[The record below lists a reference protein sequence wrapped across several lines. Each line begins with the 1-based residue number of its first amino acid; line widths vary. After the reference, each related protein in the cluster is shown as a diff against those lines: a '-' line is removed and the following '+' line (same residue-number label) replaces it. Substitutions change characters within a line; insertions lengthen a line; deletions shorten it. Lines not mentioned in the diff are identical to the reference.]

1 MFRCWESLK
10 EIDLSKFKVK
20 DNNTILDDMFNCCF
34 SLKVI
39 KCDDK
44 IFLMNMNK
52 IKMRIKIIIKLII
65 SIIKVE
71 CPI

>member
-44 IFLMNMNK
+44 K
-52 IKMRIKIIIKLII
+52 ILNGY
-65 SIIKVE
+65 E
-71 CPI
+71 

>member
-10 EIDLSKFKVK
+10 EIDLSKLKVK
-20 DNNTILDDMFNCCF
+20 DNTILDDMFNSCF

>member
-20 DNNTILDDMFNCCF
+20 DNTILDDMFNCCF

-52 IKMRIKIIIKLII
+52 IKMRIKKIIKLII

>member
-10 EIDLSKFKVK
+10 EIDLSKFNVK
-20 DNNTILDDMFNCCF
+20 DNTILDDMFNCCF

-52 IKMRIKIIIKLII
+52 IKMRIKKIIKLII